1 MSEKKEMKFADKLAR
16 LEEIVN
22 KIESGELSLEESMTL
37 FEEGKKLIEELNKT
51 LSEAKKKMGEYQ
63 TIESK

>member
-1 MSEKKEMKFADKLAR
+1 MSEKKEMKFADKLSR

-22 KIESGELSLEESMTL
+22 KIEGGELSLEESMTL